1 MIFLLDLLTHNTT
14 TGPFRKL
21 GRLYGSCL
29 KQQINSSTI
38 HLILDELG
46 GYLPIGSVGPSSIK
60 NLVSKIH
67 KIGPVPIVDIYYDL
81 SYGRK
86 PQIVLMLDGPST
98 SPHVLENQLRW
109 LGPKAPIYNIKE
121 GVPDMLDDILEQF
134 LPSGL
139 SSEQKISER
148 ELIVNFIVKLN
159 YIRKSF
165 IYKDYSNIYVVY
177 NSSELMVSYPY
188 VSKEFVRHVR

>member
-1 MIFLLDLLTHNTT
+1 
-14 TGPFRKL
+14 
-21 GRLYGSCL
+21 
-29 KQQINSSTI
+29 
-38 HLILDELG
+38 
-46 GYLPIGSVGPSSIK
+46 
-60 NLVSKIH
+60 
-67 KIGPVPIVDIYYDL
+67 
-81 SYGRK
+81 
-86 PQIVLMLDGPST
+86 MLDGPST

-139 SSEQKISER
+139 SAEQKISER

-159 YIRKSF
+159 SIRKSF

-188 VSKEFVRHVR
+188 VSRYFVIYFFRSYASVYVRH